1 MPIRPKF
8 FLTLLG
14 LCLAPLLL
22 LGVIN
27 YFNGMEEAESELLR
41 DLERELDNFIAAVSD
56 HIDEQENEMIA
67 LADSKALRDYLQSP
81 AKQLASSANDQ
92 GLTNLKIVLAA
103 TLSRQSHW
111 ANISFFDQ
119 QKRPVFFAELKP
131 QVSSSERL
139 SLRDQDLPPSM
150 PQPEEGVWAATKSEP
165 LRSPILITS
174 LGAGLRISV
183 PVFLQN
189 EGVETLTGALVAELE
204 VGSVLSEA
212 ARRWEGLEQPN
223 ENSPNENLPDRAS
236 STSRTVVVVDRAD
249 RILYHQNQALAYQLV
264 SDSLPHFK
272 PIAARMMSG
281 DSGWQSFRS
290 GTDEEVWA
298 AFSPF
303 PEMTMSVAILESY
316 KQAMAGARRSG
327 VWGLVYSIL
336 IGSAAAILL
345 SFYLQVRTRG
355 LERVSE
361 GVAAIAEGKLDHHI
375 ELRSGD
381 ENRVLADNVN
391 LMTDRLREQIA
402 RETEG
407 HQFQSFVRLSA
418 MLTHDLKNAIEA
430 LSLIVG
436 NMEKHFDNQDFRA
449 DAMNSLKLATQ
460 NLSAMVRRLT
470 NPVATLSGEYKM
482 AQPTDII
489 PMLKRAL
496 AITAGPVSET
506 HKIEAELPPSLFAVV
521 DGERIEKV
529 IENLVLNALEA
540 MPGKNGTLTIKA
552 GKTDDQK
559 VFFCVTDTGTGMTP
573 DFIEKRLYHP
583 FATTKKKGVG
593 LGLYTC
599 REVVRA
605 NGGSIRVD
613 SREGAGTTFRV
624 VLPSPK

>member
-1 MPIRPKF
+1 MITSSPPS
-8 FLTLLG
+8 G
-14 LCLAPLLL
+14 
-22 LGVIN
+22 
-27 YFNGMEEAESELLR
+27 
-41 DLERELDNFIAAVSD
+41 D
-56 HIDEQENEMIA
+56 HVDEQENELIA
-67 LADSKALRDYLQSP
+67 LADSKALRNYLQSP
-81 AKQLASSANDQ
+81 AKPLASPANDQ
-92 GLTNLKIVLAA
+92 GLTGLKIALAE
-103 TLSRQSHW
+103 TLSKQSRLV
-111 ANISFFDQ
+111 NISFYDQ
-119 QKRPVFFAELKP
+119 QKRPVFFAERKP
-131 QVSSSERL
+131 EARASEGL
-139 SLRDQDLPPSM
+139 SFRNQDLPPGL
-150 PQPEEGVWAATKSEP
+150 PRPEEGVWAATKSEP
-165 LRSPILITS
+165 LRSPVSLTS
-174 LGAGLRISV
+174 SGISLRISV
-183 PVFLQN
+183 PVFLQS
-189 EGVETLTGALVAELE
+189 EVAETSLGALVAELE
-204 VGSVLSEA
+204 VDSLLSEA

-223 ENSPNENLPDRAS
+223 ENSPSENLPDRAS
-236 STSRTVVVVDRAD
+236 STSRTVVIVDRAD

-272 PIAARMMSG
+272 PIVARMMSG

-303 PEMTMSVAILESY
+303 PEMNMSVAILESY

-336 IGSAAAILL
+336 IGSATAILL

-361 GVAAIAEGKLDHHI
+361 GVAAIAEGKLDHRI

-402 RETEG
+402 RETEAR
-407 HQFQSFVRLSA
+407 QFQSFVRLSA

-436 NMEKHFDNQDFRA
+436 NMEKHFDNEDFRA

-460 NLSAMVRRLT
+460 NLSAMVTRLT

-540 MPGKNGTLTIKA
+540 MTGKNGTLTIKA

-605 NGGSIRVD
+605 NGGSIKVD